1 MTSFKVYAWECSFAR
16 RGRLVD
22 EWIASYRNSLYPGCS
37 MTLKASF
44 ASVLRSLRSKRN
56 ITQRDFADTT
66 SRTYLSKLELGKSS
80 ITLDKLEQVS
90 ERLGVSPLTLMTLT
104 LSEDTGESAVDLISK
119 LSAELADLQQD
130 GGLTGLKLTESVAQE
145 VRAPVAQR
153 RPRASRVSVM
163 PPSLQTELAFI
174 D

>member
-1 MTSFKVYAWECSFAR
+1 
-16 RGRLVD
+16 
-22 EWIASYRNSLYPGCS
+22 

-44 ASVLRSLRSKRN
+44 ASVLRALRSKRN

-90 ERLGVSPLTLMTLT
+90 ERLGLSPLTLLTLT
-104 LSEDTGESAVDLISK
+104 LSEDTGQPAKDLISK
-119 LSAELADLQQD
+119 LSEELADLQRD
-130 GGLTGLKLTESVAQE
+130 GGLAGLKNSVNVAE
-145 VRAPVAQR
+145 DARVPGAQR
-153 RPRASRVSVM
+153 ISRAARRAVM
-163 PPSLQTELAFI
+163 PTSLQAELAFV

>member
-1 MTSFKVYAWECSFAR
+1 M
-16 RGRLVD
+16 G
-22 EWIASYRNSLYPGCS
+22 EWIASYRKAYTRDCS

-44 ASVLRSLRSKRN
+44 ASVLRALRSKRN

-90 ERLGVSPLTLMTLT
+90 ERLGLSPLTLMTLT

-119 LSAELADLQQD
+119 LSAELADLQRD
-130 GGLTGLKLTESVAQE
+130 GGLTGLKLTLNVAQE
-145 VRAPVAQR
+145 VRAPAAQR
-153 RPRASRVSVM
+153 RPRASRGAVL
-163 PPSLQTELAFI
+163 PTSLQTELAFI